1 MTEEIVGQCIGNYR
15 LVKLLGSGSFAN
27 VYLGEHLHLGTY
39 SAIKILHTRLTD
51 DEVASFL
58 GEARILAR
66 LIHPHIIKV
75 LDFDVNKMSPFLVMT
90 YAPGGTLRQLHPRT
104 TKVPLPT
111 VVGYLRQIGSALEYA
126 HKQRVIHRDVKPEN
140 MLIDS
145 QGQLMLSDFGVASI
159 APNSSSQMLEQ
170 IAGTISYAAPEQLQ
184 GKPCFASDQYALGIV
199 LYEWLSG
206 ERPFQGSAV
215 EVVAQHMTAPLSPL
229 AGRIPG
235 IPPAIE
241 NVIFTALAKD
251 PDKRFADMQ
260 AFMQAFE
267 LAFQGTYS
275 IGDLTPSVID
285 NQREKLILPS
295 NPILKHEANTFNSSS
310 SLGTTSVANHDSS
323 MPVLVA
329 NMNISQASTKLI
341 KAAPEPAT
349 VPIPA
354 PLPNEPA
361 SLQSAPPQSPAL
373 AGSLTIQN
381 TSRRNVLMVGGI
393 TLLLLSLIA
402 GSIFY
407 ALAYSGTTI
416 QNESAIGRKSIPDTR
431 TNIGTTGL
439 KIIDTAISIAKT
451 ATTEATALATLPTPT
466 QAATA
471 NTATTGTTA
480 LATSPTPTQAAES
493 LQTVP
498 LYRLLKTGTGN
509 HFYTTSATERD
520 NAVNHLGFKY
530 EGIAG
535 YVFSTQVTG
544 SIPLYRLVL
553 ATSTVLDHF
562 YTTSAAERDN
572 AVKTYSYKY
581 EGIQCYVLPTQMR
594 GTTPLYRLVNSKPD
608 HFYTISSPEK
618 DNAVKS
624 YGYKYEGIAS
634 YIFAANQS

>member
-39 SAIKILHTRLTD
+39 SAIKILHTRLAD

-75 LDFDVNKMSPFLVMT
+75 LDFDVNKMLPFLVMT

-159 APNSSSQMLEQ
+159 APSSSSQTLEQ

-215 EVVAQHMTAPLSPL
+215 EIVAQHMTAPLSPL

-275 IGDLTPSVID
+275 IGDLTPSVIE
-285 NQREKLILPS
+285 NQREKLIPPS

-310 SLGTTSVANHDSS
+310 SLGTASVANHDSS

-381 TSRRNVLMVGGI
+381 TRRRNVLMVGGI
-393 TLLLLSLIA
+393 IFLLLLVIA
-402 GSIFY
+402 GSTIY
-407 ALAYSGTTI
+407 ASAYFGSAIQTKGSINTKGTT
-416 QNESAIGRKSIPDTR
+416 DTR
-431 TNIGTTGL
+431 TSIQDAGS
-439 KIIDTAISIAKT
+439 KIADTT
-451 ATTEATALATLPTPT
+451 ATAATPTTIIPTAEATVSSTVTTSIVTPPTPT
-466 QAATA
+466 QAVKI
-471 NTATTGTTA
+471 
-480 LATSPTPTQAAES
+480 LH
-493 LQTVP
+493 TVP

-520 NAVNHLGFKY
+520 HAVNHLGFKY

-544 SIPLYRLVL
+544 SVPLYRLVL

-572 AVKTYSYKY
+572 AVKTYSYKD
-581 EGIQCYVLPTQMR
+581 EGIQCYVLPTQMK

-634 YIFAANQS
+634 YIFATNQS

>member
-1 MTEEIVGQCIGNYR
+1 MDEGFTPMTEEIVGQCIGNYR

-39 SAIKILHTRLTD
+39 SAIKILHTRLAD

-75 LDFDVNKMSPFLVMT
+75 LDFDVNKMLPFLVMT

-159 APNSSSQMLEQ
+159 APSSSSQMLEQ

-215 EVVAQHMTAPLSPL
+215 EIVAQHMTAPLSPL

-285 NQREKLILPS
+285 NQREKLIPPS

-310 SLGTTSVANHDSS
+310 SLGTASVANHDSS

-373 AGSLTIQN
+373 AGSPTIEN
-381 TSRRNVLMVGGI
+381 TSRRNVLMVGGSI
-393 TLLLLSLIA
+393 FLLLLVIA
-402 GSIFY
+402 GSTIY
-407 ALAYSGTTI
+407 AFAYFGSAMQTKQTKGSINTKGTTDTKTSI
-416 QNESAIGRKSIPDTR
+416 QDAGSKIADTTVTAAATIIP
-431 TNIGTTGL
+431 
-439 KIIDTAISIAKT
+439 TA
-451 ATTEATALATLPTPT
+451 EATASSTVTTMSIVIPPTPT
-466 QAATA
+466 QTVKI
-471 NTATTGTTA
+471 
-480 LATSPTPTQAAES
+480 

-544 SIPLYRLVL
+544 SVPLYRLVL

-608 HFYTISSPEK
+608 HFYTISSTEK

-634 YIFAANQS
+634 YIFATNQS